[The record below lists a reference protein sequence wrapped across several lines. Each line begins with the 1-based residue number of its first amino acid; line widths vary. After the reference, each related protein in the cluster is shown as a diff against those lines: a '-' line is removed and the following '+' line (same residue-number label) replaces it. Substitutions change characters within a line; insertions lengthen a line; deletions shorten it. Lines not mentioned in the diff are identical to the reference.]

1 MAQKPFDPVE
11 FFNWLNDQFV
21 RDKQDAKVQ
30 AQAEIMEQIN
40 AIRFKE
46 IRDKQAREELHAR
59 EDFQNMIRENLDRI
73 DGSIERRLEYQKTQS
88 TEK

>member
-1 MAQKPFDPVE
+1 M
-11 FFNWLNDQFV
+11 
-21 RDKQDAKVQ
+21 Q

-73 DGSIERRLEYQKTQS
+73 DGSIERRLEY
-88 TEK
+88 